1 MMSVQSVNQR
11 MLYGRV
17 IIDLM
22 TKQTRVYIASGM
34 SDVEIENEVNSFLI
48 KNPHID
54 VVNIRVNQQMFKDDD
69 GIKCYFMGTIVYK
82 K

>member
-1 MMSVQSVNQR
+1 
-11 MLYGRV
+11 
-17 IIDLM
+17 M

-34 SDVEIENEVNSFLI
+34 SDVEIENEVNHFLI